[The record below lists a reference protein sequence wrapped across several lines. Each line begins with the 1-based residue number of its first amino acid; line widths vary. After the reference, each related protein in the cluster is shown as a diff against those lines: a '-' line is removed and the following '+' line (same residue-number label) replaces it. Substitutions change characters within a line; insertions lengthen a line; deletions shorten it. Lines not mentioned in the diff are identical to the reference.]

1 MGNLIADFHCRD
13 PKKKM
18 HFESLAERSNYLKY
32 QQREQQMSELFK
44 ELVREEK
51 EKTHLE
57 DKINFVTN
65 LLRTTKLS
73 EALIA
78 ANIQLTLDEVK
89 ELSRKI
95 RKSKVA
101 N

>member
-1 MGNLIADFHCRD
+1 
-13 PKKKM
+13 M

-57 DKINFVTN
+57 DKINFATN
-65 LLRTTKLS
+65 LLITTDLS

-89 ELSRKI
+89 ELSREI
-95 RKSKVA
+95 RKAKVA

>member
-1 MGNLIADFHCRD
+1 
-13 PKKKM
+13 
-18 HFESLAERSNYLKY
+18 
-32 QQREQQMSELFK
+32 MSELFK

-57 DKINFVTN
+57 YKINFVTN
-65 LLRTTKLS
+65 LLITTDLS

-89 ELSRKI
+89 EVPRKI

>member
-1 MGNLIADFHCRD
+1 MGNLIADFHCLD
-13 PKKKM
+13 PKKM

-65 LLRTTKLS
+65 LLRTTDLS